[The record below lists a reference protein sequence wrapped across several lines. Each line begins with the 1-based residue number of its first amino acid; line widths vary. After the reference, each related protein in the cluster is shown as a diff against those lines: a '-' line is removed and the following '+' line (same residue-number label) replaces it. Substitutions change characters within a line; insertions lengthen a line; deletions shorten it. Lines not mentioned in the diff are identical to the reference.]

1 MHFQDKII
9 DFLEELRQKKQDK
22 MQNKTL
28 TEQLLSLFK
37 NLRVKS
43 AKEVAEIETQQ
54 KTFWFVQSE
63 CVLMI
68 HIDLRNKAYTF
79 YNKNPTDQN
88 LARLRE
94 AWASLQKS
102 KRKTKWDWQVHFTF
116 KCQREDFKINPK
128 NAWEIIFKFM
138 EGFQA
143 HHCTF
148 CQKSFNNTSR
158 KLQKTTKKISLS

>member
-102 KRKTKWDWQVHFTF
+102 KRKTK
-116 KCQREDFKINPK
+116 
-128 NAWEIIFKFM
+128 
-138 EGFQA
+138 
-143 HHCTF
+143 
-148 CQKSFNNTSR
+148 
-158 KLQKTTKKISLS
+158 